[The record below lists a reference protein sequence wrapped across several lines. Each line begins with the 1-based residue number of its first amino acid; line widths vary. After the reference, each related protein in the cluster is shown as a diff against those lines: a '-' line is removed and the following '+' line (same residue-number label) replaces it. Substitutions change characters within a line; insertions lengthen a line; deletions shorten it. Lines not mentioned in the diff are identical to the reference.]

1 MAGGAAPPSTA
12 RGGYRLSALNDDLL
26 QEIITCLPVKEAA
39 RTVVLAK
46 RWRYLWPSAPLFLN
60 DADLPQPARDVVV
73 PRVLAEHRGRFRSIN
88 LAYFRLASL
97 DRELPGWPRLLADKR
112 TQRLQLTNR
121 NYLPPNQIGTLP
133 HIPADIL
140 RCGSLQNLVL
150 GFLKFP
156 VDLSHG
162 VEIFLP
168 NLRELTLAMVIIS
181 GEDLEHLI
189 TACTALKTLKL
200 TSLTP
205 KRVHLRSRSLRCA
218 LVGLS
223 RVEDF
228 AVVDAPLLERLVLY
242 LPGTGARVKIGY
254 AANLLVLGHLDTRV
268 HQLQIRDMVIKSG
281 LKPNT
286 MASTSTLIP
295 SVKILAV
302 TVNFG
307 VLSELNTL
315 ASFLRCFPNIV
326 TLHIESVLHDPSV
339 SASAIE
345 PSGEHHAKFWQEVGP
360 VECLRSHVLEKMAIH
375 EFRGDQ
381 DEFEFLKFVAMNAQG
396 LQSLHV
402 VLQEG
407 DTSSSDD
414 KKVNEARE
422 KLQDLRFQTGI
433 SGVLLVLPKEGILST
448 LQKATDLTYNDP
460 FRF

>member
-1 MAGGAAPPSTA
+1 MAGGAAPLSTA

-26 QEIITCLPVKEAA
+26 QEIITCLPVMDAA

-46 RWRYLWPSAPLFLN
+46 RWRYLWNSAPLFLK
-60 DADLPQPARDVVV
+60 DGDLPQSARDVVV
-73 PRVLAEHRGRFRSIN
+73 PRVLSEHQGRFRHIS
-88 LAYFRLASL
+88 LADCRLASL
-97 DRELPGWPRLLADKR
+97 DRELPGWPRLLADKQ
-112 TQRLQLTNR
+112 TQRLHLNNR
-121 NYLPPNQIGTLP
+121 LPRNQIDTLP

-140 RCGSLQNLVL
+140 RCGSLQELLL
-150 GFLKFP
+150 GFWTFP

-162 VEIFLP
+162 VGIFLP
-168 NLRELTLAMVIIS
+168 NLRELTLIMVVIS
-181 GEDLEHLI
+181 DEDLEHLI

-200 TSLTP
+200 TGITP
-205 KRVHLRSRSLRCA
+205 KRVHLRSQSLRCA

-242 LPGTGARVKIGY
+242 LPGTVVRVKIGH
-254 AANLLVLGHLDTRV
+254 AANLRVLGHLDTRV
-268 HQLQIRDMVIKSG
+268 HRLQTRDIVIQSG
-281 LKPNT
+281 LQPNT
-286 MASTSTLIP
+286 MASTSTVIP

-307 VLSELNTL
+307 VLWELKML

-326 TLHIESVLHDPSV
+326 TLHIESALHDPSV

-360 VECLRSHVLEKMAIH
+360 VECLRSHLLGKMVIH
-375 EFRGDQ
+375 KFRGDQ
-381 DEFEFLKFVAMNAQG
+381 NEFEFLKFVATNAQG

-407 DTSSSDD
+407 NTSSAE
-414 KKVNEARE
+414 KVNEAKG

-448 LQKATDLTYNDP
+448 LQKATDLSFDDP